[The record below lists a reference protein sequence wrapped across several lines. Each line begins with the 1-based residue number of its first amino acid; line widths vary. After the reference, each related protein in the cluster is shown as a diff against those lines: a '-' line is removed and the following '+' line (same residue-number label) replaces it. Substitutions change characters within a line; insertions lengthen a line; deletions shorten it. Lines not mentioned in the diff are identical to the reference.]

1 MGQEKIKLDKVLLDK
16 VRKYAALAGYSSAE
30 EFIAHCLEKELANL
44 EDADSADEIRKK
56 LKGLGYLS

>member
-1 MGQEKIKLDKVLLDK
+1 MGQEKIKLDKILLDK

-30 EFIAHCLEKELANL
+30 EFIAHCLEKEMAKL
-44 EDADSADEIRKK
+44 EDADSEDEIRKK